1 MFWTAVRQQSLVHC
15 MLTTDISTWSVN
27 HRDQNLLFR
36 LALIRS
42 LPVIMM
48 QFPSRHHDAVCTG
61 RGRDHENKAQGPA
74 FCQKYYVQR
83 CQQSPKHFP
92 LSIRYIW
99 FPSYACASLHYISR
113 RRHLQQAGREVVVK
127 KLAAGRA
134 GLPSNEAKFTPTTWS
149 SVTPHCPHPTLTPLT
164 VILWRCAG
172 TDIFHC

>member
-1 MFWTAVRQQSLVHC
+1 
-15 MLTTDISTWSVN
+15 
-27 HRDQNLLFR
+27 
-36 LALIRS
+36 
-42 LPVIMM
+42 MM

-113 RRHLQQAGREVVVK
+113 RRHLQRAGREVVVT
-127 KLAAGRA
+127 KLASGQA

-149 SVTPHCPHPTLTPLT
+149 SLPPPQANTTHCHTVTLRWHRYLPLLNHFCLLES
-164 VILWRCAG
+164 VGPGPIIAQ
-172 TDIFHC
+172 